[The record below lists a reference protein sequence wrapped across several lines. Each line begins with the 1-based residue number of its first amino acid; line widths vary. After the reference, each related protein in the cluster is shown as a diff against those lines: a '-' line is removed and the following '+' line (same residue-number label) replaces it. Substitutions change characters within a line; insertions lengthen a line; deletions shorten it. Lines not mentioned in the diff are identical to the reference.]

1 MLFDFREN
9 IRKNEPL
16 AGHSTF
22 RIGGTAAFYAEP
34 EIREDLYEAIQ
45 FARKHSLRWLLIGN
59 ASNILFSDEPFDG
72 LVISLKKFETDRY
85 SFDHPPLVRVSAG
98 IGLPRLAQLLAS
110 QGLSGLEFVSTIPGT
125 VGGAL
130 AMNAGY
136 TRVRQLNAIGDWVHE
151 VTVMDSKGGIRALR
165 RDQID
170 FGYRS
175 SSLRGQIILD
185 AAFKLKRAR
194 PEDIYR
200 EIQANQTHR
209 QNIQPL
215 EWPSAGSVFKN
226 PSEKDSAGRLIDR
239 AGLKGLQIGDAEI
252 SRKHGNFIVNRG
264 RARAGEV
271 LDLVRIARDKVG
283 ELFGVILELEIKYIS
298 NQSTPAFS

>member
-34 EIREDLYEAIQ
+34 ETREHLYEAIQ
-45 FARKHSLRWLLIGN
+45 FARKKSLPWLLIGN

-72 LVISLKKFETDRY
+72 LVISLKKFETDRFSVENKPY
-85 SFDHPPLVRVSAG
+85 VQTSAG
-98 IGLPRLAQLLAS
+98 IGLPTLAS
-110 QGLSGLEFVSTIPGT
+110 WLAMQGLSGLEFVSTIPGT

-136 TRVRQLNAIGDWVHE
+136 TRVQRLNAIGDWVHE
-151 VTVMDSKGGIRALR
+151 VTVMDLKGGVRVLR

-175 SSLRGQIILD
+175 SSLKGQIVLD
-185 AAFKLKRAR
+185 ATFKLNSAR
-194 PEDIYR
+194 PEDIFR

-215 EWPSAGSVFKN
+215 ELPSAGSVFKN
-226 PSEKDSAGRLIDR
+226 PSGSASAGQLIDR

-283 ELFGVILELEIKYIS
+283 DLFGVLLELEIKYIS
-298 NQSTPAFS
+298 NRSAPAFS